1 MDKGKNIEE
10 ITFDMR
16 ETKETK
22 LMDSFLVLHQSTL
35 VGMVVGM
42 LVLGAIALAVYA
54 FGKCWCSHLHRM
66 CGERVREDS
75 SEEVDMVEQGQMP
88 ARVTMIK

>member
-1 MDKGKNIEE
+1 
-10 ITFDMR
+10 MR
-16 ETKETK
+16 ETEKTK

-42 LVLGAIALAVYA
+42 LVLGAIALTLYA
-54 FGKCWCSHLHRM
+54 FGKCWCSRLHQI
-66 CGERVREDS
+66 CGGRDRENN

-88 ARVTMIK
+88 ASVDRITMIK